1 MFRLIIITFHG
12 KPRNKEKYEH
22 AHESSFIM
30 VLPLVVLSIL
40 SFFIWYTPNPMDP
53 KAGWMYSD
61 WIKNPELYTPE
72 NLRYGFM
79 QSDVTS
85 AITPPGE
92 HRIMYSETYT
102 SALHNVHTSAV
113 ILSIAMAVLGILL
126 AFVMYQWK
134 KISADNLAQKLK
146 PLYKFSYNKWY
157 FDELYHKI
165 FVAGT
170 IGLARLAA
178 WFDLKVI
185 DGIVDGSAAVTKV
198 VSNFIG
204 KFDNVVIDGLVNL
217 TAYFSGF
224 IGLVFRR
231 FQTGKVQTYIIMVI
245 FSLVIL
251 LFLFKSF

>member
-1 MFRLIIITFHG
+1 MVMPLI
-12 KPRNKEKYEH
+12 
-22 AHESSFIM
+22 
-30 VLPLVVLSIL
+30 VLSIL

-53 KAGWMYSD
+53 EAGWMYTE
-61 WIKNPELYTPE
+61 WIKNPELHTPE
-72 NLRYGFM
+72 NLRFGFM

-85 AITPPGE
+85 VITPPGE

-102 SALHNVHTSAV
+102 SALHHVHTSAV

-126 AFVMYQWK
+126 AFVIYQWK
-134 KISADNLAQKLK
+134 KISADVLAEKLK

-157 FDELYHKI
+157 FDELYDKT

-170 IGLARLAA
+170 IGLSKAVA

-185 DGIVDGSAAVTKV
+185 DGIVDGSAAITKAL
-198 VSNFIG
+198 SKSIG
-204 KFDNVVIDGLVNL
+204 WFDDKVIDGLVNF
-217 TAYFSGF
+217 TAGLSGF
-224 IGLVFRR
+224 IGAVFSK